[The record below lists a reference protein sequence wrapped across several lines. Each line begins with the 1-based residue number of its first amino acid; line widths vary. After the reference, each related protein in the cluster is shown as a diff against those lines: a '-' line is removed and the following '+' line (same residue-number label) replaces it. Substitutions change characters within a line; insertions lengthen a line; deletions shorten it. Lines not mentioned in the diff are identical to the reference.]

1 MSKKSTTPS
10 NLYFALNVISRG
22 RPNERQPGDLFE
34 AADDEAAFLLEHE
47 AIRPAE
53 DAEIALWEKTRPAD
67 PVAEKAPAKKP
78 ADAGKPVAEKAPA
91 EKPADAGKAPAAEQL
106 A

>member
-1 MSKKSTTPS
+1 MTKKSTTPS
-10 NLYFALNVISRG
+10 NLYFALNAISRG
-22 RPNERQPGDLFE
+22 RPNERQPRDLFE
-34 AADDEAAFLLEHE
+34 AGDDEAAFLLEHE

-67 PVAEKAPAKKP
+67 APDADKAAADKAAADKAKP
-78 ADAGKPVAEKAPA
+78 TGAAAG
-91 EKPADAGKAPAAEQL
+91 GGSEQL